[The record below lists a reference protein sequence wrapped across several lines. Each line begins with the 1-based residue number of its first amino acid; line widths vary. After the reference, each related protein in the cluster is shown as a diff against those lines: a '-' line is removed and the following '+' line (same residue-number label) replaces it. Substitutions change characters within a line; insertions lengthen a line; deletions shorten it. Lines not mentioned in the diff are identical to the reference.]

1 MKLKGN
7 PCVSLP
13 AVLINMGCFV
23 KGGLCE
29 VTVSKVICL
38 YCITMDRKKKLS
50 SDHDC
55 HTKSEREGGLGR
67 VQNEDRKET
76 ASMETRLLH
85 RSRLISNTTPRFD
98 HEVL

>member
-38 YCITMDRKKKLS
+38 YCITMDRKKS
-50 SDHDC
+50 SVPIM
-55 HTKSEREGGLGR
+55 TVTPKVREKVDLEEFKMKTGKKPHQWKR
-67 VQNEDRKET
+67 VFFID
-76 ASMETRLLH
+76 
-85 RSRLISNTTPRFD
+85 PG
-98 HEVL
+98 